1 MYFCSQRAAS
11 DYKQEYNRLL
21 KGRKASQFNTYAY
34 DGIWLIALAL
44 QQTIT
49 TSNNRIDWARVKSEK
64 FIEEVAKTQFFGAS
78 VSIKIET
85 A

>member
-1 MYFCSQRAAS
+1 MSFCSQRAAS

>member
-1 MYFCSQRAAS
+1 MSFCPQRAAS

>member
-1 MYFCSQRAAS
+1 MFFCSQRAAS
-11 DYKQEYNRLL
+11 DYKQEYNRHL

-64 FIEEVAKTQFFGAS
+64 FIEEVAKTEFFGAS

-85 A
+85 T